1 MTSRRA
7 DAADLI
13 AGSELFR
20 GLPGRALALLA
31 AHATTRPARR
41 GQPLFG
47 EGDPAESLIILVSG
61 RAKIFVGSA
70 DGDELLLTVLEPGD
84 SFGELTLADGGP
96 RSASAQMLES
106 GDLLVLQRR
115 DVLAV
120 AGAHPEV
127 LEHLLRGLAAIVRRL
142 TESSADLVFL
152 DVPRRVAKALL
163 ARVEETGPGQPVDL
177 RLSQGALAASL
188 GASRQRVN
196 EALRGFER
204 RDWVRADGRHV
215 LIRDEAALRR
225 FAGI

>member
-1 MTSRRA
+1 MTAVRTG
-7 DAADLI
+7 AAELI

-20 GLPGRALALLA
+20 GLPAPALALLA
-31 AHATTRPARR
+31 AHATSRPARK
-41 GQPLFG
+41 GQLLFG
-47 EGDPAESLIILVSG
+47 EGDPAESLIILVRG
-61 RAKIFVGSA
+61 RATIFVGSA
-70 DGDELLLTVLEPGD
+70 DGEELLLTVLEPGD
-84 SFGELTLADGGP
+84 SFGELNLADGGP

-106 GDLLVLQRR
+106 GELLVLQRR

-120 AGAHPEV
+120 AGTHPEV
-127 LEHLLRGLAAIVRRL
+127 LAHLLRGLAAIVRRL

-163 ARVEETGPGQPVDL
+163 ARVEEAGPDQPVDL
-177 RLSQGALAASL
+177 RLSQGGLAALL

-204 RDWVRADGRHV
+204 RGWVRADGRRV

-225 FAGI
+225 FARI